1 MNYAVLMQCKFFTR
15 NMAYKSKSK
24 VVTVTQI
31 RDDGMMMN
39 QTKNKRVKGGYP
51 L

>member
-1 MNYAVLMQCKFFTR
+1 MVN
-15 NMAYKSKSK
+15 KSKSK

-31 RDDGMMMN
+31 RGDGMMMN
-39 QTKNKRVKGGYP
+39 QTKNKREKGGYP